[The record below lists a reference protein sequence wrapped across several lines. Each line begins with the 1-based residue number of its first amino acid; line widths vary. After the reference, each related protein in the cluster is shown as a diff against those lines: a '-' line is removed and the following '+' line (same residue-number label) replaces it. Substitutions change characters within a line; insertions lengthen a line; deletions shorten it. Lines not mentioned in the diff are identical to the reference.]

1 MPRPE
6 NQIDAATVERIA
18 EGVVRKVLLR
28 GLLILVV
35 LAAVGYWQRDRIT
48 NAAKDAVLS
57 KMESKFRPLIDED
70 KKRIP
75 WLFAPE
81 LIGEPLEYSPV
92 E

>member
-1 MPRPE
+1 MPGKGIP
-6 NQIDAATVERIA
+6 IDASTAERIA
-18 EGVVRKVLLR
+18 VVVVRKA
-28 GLLILVV
+28 LIQCLAFLAVV
-35 LAAVGYWQRDRIT
+35 AVFAYWERDRII

-57 KMESKFRPLIDED
+57 KMESKFRPIIDED

-81 LIGEPLEYSPV
+81 SIGEPLEYVPV